1 MARVS
6 LRYGKC
12 VLTSNVPDENIL
24 ELIEPRDKPGVADPC
39 SEVLHAL
46 DNPLKSRRVPEI
58 AKKGDKAVIV
68 VDDATRSTPSF
79 LMVPPILNQLNSA
92 GVQDRDI
99 TVIFG
104 RGSHRLVTPE
114 EMRNLVGDE
123 VTRRVKVVNH
133 DCRAPDLV
141 HVGDTSRGTR
151 VYLNKT
157 FVDADV
163 RILTGDVELHYYAG
177 YGGARKSVL
186 PGVAGIESIIHN
198 HQMAIDREAKLGNI
212 EGNPVHLDMMEAAK
226 LARVDFIINVVMN
239 TNGHIVSAFAGDLE
253 KVFLE
258 GVKVVDEIYKVPAK
272 GEADIVLTDAGGSP
286 RDINFYQAHK
296 ALEAAVNIVR
306 PGGVIV
312 LAAECPESKGSQAF
326 YDWMKRFK
334 NSQEVEE
341 EIKKNFGPG
350 GITALTM
357 YKALEKS
364 TIISITDLP
373 EYESKNVLRLKPA
386 ETLDEALKMAFDM
399 VGRDAKVSILP
410 MGSLS
415 LPVLSKD

>member
-1 MARVS
+1 LVKVS
-6 LRYGKC
+6 LRYGKT
-12 VLTSNVPDENIL
+12 VLSSTVPDEKLL
-24 ELIEPRDKPGVADPC
+24 ESIEPRDKPGVTNPG
-39 SEVLHAL
+39 SEILRAL
-46 DNPLKSRRVPEI
+46 DNPLKSKKIPEI
-58 AKKGDKAVIV
+58 VKKGDKVVIV
-68 VDDATRSTPSF
+68 VDDATRSTPSR
-79 LMVPPILNQLNSA
+79 LMVPPILNQLNSV
-92 GVQDRDI
+92 GVQDRDV

-123 VTRRVKVVNH
+123 VTHRVKVVNH

-141 HVGDTSRGTR
+141 HVGDTSRGTK
-151 VYLNKT
+151 VYLNKA

-198 HQMAIDREAKLGNI
+198 HQMAIDPKAKLGNI

-226 LARVDFIINVVMN
+226 LCRVDFVINVVVN
-239 TNGHIVSAFAGDLE
+239 TDSEIVSVFAGDLE

-258 GVKVVDEIYKVPAK
+258 GVKVVDEIYKIPAK

-286 RDINFYQAHK
+286 RDMNFYQAHK
-296 ALEAAVNIVR
+296 ALEAAINIVR

-326 YDWMKRFK
+326 YEWMKRCK
-334 NSQEVEE
+334 NSREVED

-350 GITALTM
+350 GITAFTM

-373 EYESKNVLRLKPA
+373 EYESKNILRLKPA
-386 ETLDEALKMAFDM
+386 KTLDEALKMAFDI
-399 VGRDAKVSILP
+399 VGEDAKVSVLP

-415 LPVLSKD
+415 LPVLSKN

>member
-1 MARVS
+1 LVKVS
-6 LRYGKC
+6 LRYGKTF
-12 VLTSNVPDENIL
+12 LSSTVPDENLL
-24 ELIEPRDKPGVADPC
+24 ESIEPRDKPGVANPG
-39 SEVLHAL
+39 SEILRAL
-46 DNPLKSRRVPEI
+46 DNPLKSKRMSEI

-68 VDDATRSTPSF
+68 VDDATRSTPSR
-79 LMVPPILNQLNSA
+79 LMVPPILNQLNSV
-92 GVQDRDI
+92 GVQDRDV

-114 EMRNLVGDE
+114 EMRILVGDE
-123 VTRRVKVVNH
+123 VTHRVEAVNH

-141 HVGDTSRGTR
+141 HVGDTSRGTK
-151 VYLNKT
+151 VYLNKA

-198 HQMAIDREAKLGNI
+198 HQMAIDPKAKLGNI

-226 LARVDFIINVVMN
+226 LCRVDFVINVVMN
-239 TNGHIVSAFAGDLE
+239 TDSEIVSVFAGDLE
-253 KVFLE
+253 NVFLE
-258 GVKVVDEIYKVPAK
+258 GVKVVDEIYKIPAK
-272 GEADIVLTDAGGSP
+272 AEADIVLTDAGGSP

-296 ALEAAVNIVR
+296 ALEAAINIVR

-326 YDWMKRFK
+326 YEWMKRCK
-334 NSQEVEE
+334 NSREVED

-350 GITALTM
+350 GITAFTM

-373 EYESKNVLRLKPA
+373 EYESKNILRLKPA
-386 ETLDEALKMAFDM
+386 KTLDEALKMAFDV
-399 VGRDAKVSILP
+399 VGEDAKVSVLP
-410 MGSLS
+410 MGSLT
-415 LPVLSKD
+415 LPVLSKN

>member
-1 MARVS
+1 MVKVS
-6 LRYGKC
+6 LRYGKT
-12 VLTSNVPDENIL
+12 VLSSTVPDEKLL
-24 ELIEPRDKPGVADPC
+24 ESIEPRDKPGVANPG
-39 SEVLHAL
+39 SEILRAL
-46 DNPLKSRRVPEI
+46 DNPLKSEKIPEI
-58 AKKGDKAVIV
+58 VKKGDKVVIV
-68 VDDATRSTPSF
+68 VDDATRSTPSR
-79 LMVPPILNQLNSA
+79 LMVPPILDQLNSV
-92 GVQDRDI
+92 GVQDRDV

-123 VTRRVKVVNH
+123 VTHRVKVVNH

-141 HVGDTSRGTR
+141 HVGDTSRGTK

-163 RILTGDVELHYYAG
+163 KILTGDVELHYYAG

-198 HQMAIDREAKLGNI
+198 HQMAIDPKAKLGNI

-226 LARVDFIINVVMN
+226 LGRVDFVINVVMN
-239 TNGHIVSAFAGDLE
+239 TDSEIVSVFAGDLE

-258 GVKVVDEIYKVPAK
+258 GVKVVGEIYKIPAK

-296 ALEAAVNIVR
+296 ALEAATNIVR

-326 YDWMKRFK
+326 YEWMKRCK
-334 NSQEVEE
+334 NSREVED

-350 GITALTM
+350 GITAFTM

-373 EYESKNVLRLKPA
+373 EYESKNILRLKPA
-386 ETLDEALKMAFDM
+386 KTLDEALKMAFDI
-399 VGRDAKVSILP
+399 VGEDAKVSVLP

-415 LPVLSKD
+415 LPVLSKN

>member
-1 MARVS
+1 LVKVS
-6 LRYGKC
+6 LKYGKT
-12 VLTSNVPDENIL
+12 VLSSTVPDENLL
-24 ELIEPRDKPGVADPC
+24 ESIEPKDKPGVANPS
-39 SEVLHAL
+39 SEILRTL
-46 DNPLKSRRVPEI
+46 DNPLKSKKIPEI
-58 AKKGDKAVIV
+58 AEKGDKVVIV
-68 VDDATRSTPSF
+68 VDDATRSTPSQ
-79 LMVPPILNQLNSA
+79 LMVPPILNQLNSV

-104 RGSHRLVTPE
+104 RGSHRLVAPE
-114 EMRNLVGDE
+114 EMRKLVGDE
-123 VTRRVKVVNH
+123 VMRRVKAVNH

-141 HVGDTSRGTR
+141 HVGDTSRGTK

-198 HQMAIDREAKLGNI
+198 HQMAIDPKAKLGNI

-226 LARVDFIINVVMN
+226 LGRVDFIINVVMN
-239 TNGHIVSAFAGDLE
+239 TNSEIVSVFAGDLE

-258 GVKVVDEIYKVPAK
+258 GVKIVDEIYKIPAK
-272 GEADIVLTDAGGSP
+272 SEADIVLTDAGGSP

-326 YDWMKRFK
+326 YEWMKRCK
-334 NSQEVEE
+334 NSREVED

-350 GITALTM
+350 GITAFTM
-357 YKALEKS
+357 YKALERS

-373 EYESKNVLRLKPA
+373 EYESKNILMLKPA
-386 ETLDEALKMAFDM
+386 KTLDEALKMAFDIA
-399 VGRDAKVSILP
+399 GDDARVSVLP

-415 LPVLSKD
+415 LPVLSKY

>member
-1 MARVS
+1 
-6 LRYGKC
+6 
-12 VLTSNVPDENIL
+12 
-24 ELIEPRDKPGVADPC
+24 
-39 SEVLHAL
+39 
-46 DNPLKSRRVPEI
+46 
-58 AKKGDKAVIV
+58 
-68 VDDATRSTPSF
+68 
-79 LMVPPILNQLNSA
+79 
-92 GVQDRDI
+92 
-99 TVIFG
+99 
-104 RGSHRLVTPE
+104 
-114 EMRNLVGDE
+114 
-123 VTRRVKVVNH
+123 
-133 DCRAPDLV
+133 
-141 HVGDTSRGTR
+141 
-151 VYLNKT
+151 LNKT

-198 HQMAIDREAKLGNI
+198 HQMAIDPKAKLGNI

-226 LARVDFIINVVMN
+226 LGRVDFIINVVMN
-239 TNGHIVSAFAGDLE
+239 TNSEIVSVFAGDLE

-258 GVKVVDEIYKVPAK
+258 GVKIVDEIYKIPAK
-272 GEADIVLTDAGGSP
+272 SEADIVLTDAGGSP

-326 YDWMKRFK
+326 YEWMKRCK
-334 NSQEVEE
+334 NSREVED

-350 GITALTM
+350 GITAFTM
-357 YKALEKS
+357 YKALERS

-373 EYESKNVLRLKPA
+373 EYESKNILMLKPA
-386 ETLDEALKMAFDM
+386 KTLDEALKMAFDIA
-399 VGRDAKVSILP
+399 GDDAKVSVLP

-415 LPVLSKD
+415 LPVLSKY

>member
-1 MARVS
+1 LVKVS
-6 LRYGKC
+6 LRYGES
-12 VLTSNVPDENIL
+12 VLTSSIPDENLL
-24 ELIEPRDKPGVADPC
+24 ELIEPRDKPGVANPS
-39 SEVLHAL
+39 SEILHAL
-46 DNPLKSRRVPEI
+46 GNPLKSKRIPEI
-58 AKKGDKAVIV
+58 AKKGDKVVIV
-68 VDDATRSTPSF
+68 VDDSTRSTPSH
-79 LMVPPILNQLNSA
+79 LMVPPILNQLNSV
-92 GVQDRDI
+92 GVRDRDI

-123 VTRRVKVVNH
+123 VMRRVKVVNH

-141 HVGDTSRGTR
+141 HVGDTSRGTK

-157 FVDADV
+157 FVDADL

-198 HQMAIDREAKLGNI
+198 HQMAIDPKAKLGNI

-226 LARVDFIINVVMN
+226 LGRVDFVINVVMN
-239 TNGHIVSAFAGDLE
+239 TNSEIVSVFAGDLE

-258 GVKVVDEIYKVPAK
+258 GVKVVDEIYKIPAK
-272 GEADIVLTDAGGSP
+272 SEADIVLTDAGGSP

-296 ALEAAVNIVR
+296 ALEAAINIVR
-306 PGGVIV
+306 PGGVII

-326 YDWMKRFK
+326 YEWMKRCK
-334 NSQEVEE
+334 NSKEVED

-350 GITALTM
+350 GITAFTM

-373 EYESKNVLRLKPA
+373 EYESKNILKLKPSK
-386 ETLDEALKMAFDM
+386 TLDEALKMAFDI
-399 VGRDAKVSILP
+399 VGEDAEVSVLP